1 MNVSN
6 TNFNKI
12 ILFYQIGSI
21 NLFFSNLNII
31 AHDFLISRGFNNF
44 CSYYFFLMA
53 NAEKLFSDNYK
64 HNHLLIN
71 LGKSYPLFF
80 NFKSNSKSN
89 TLITFI
95 WLLLV
100 SIV

>member
-1 MNVSN
+1 MDISN
-6 TNFNKI
+6 INFNNI
-12 ILFYQIGSI
+12 ALFYQISSI
-21 NLFFSNLNII
+21 NLFFTNLNII
-31 AHDFLISRGFNNF
+31 THDFLISRGFNNF
-44 CSYYFFLMA
+44 CSYYLFLMA

-80 NFKSNSKSN
+80 NFRSNSKSN

>member
-1 MNVSN
+1 MDISN
-6 TNFNKI
+6 INFNKI
-12 ILFYQIGSI
+12 ALFYQISSI

-31 AHDFLISRGFNNF
+31 THDFLISRGFNNF
-44 CSYYFFLMA
+44 CTYYFFLMGD
-53 NAEKLFSDNYK
+53 AEKLFSDNYK

-71 LGKSYPLFF
+71 LGKFYSLFF
-80 NFKSNSKSN
+80 NFESNPKSN